1 MVGVGDTIGGVQN
14 RQSHCGQPEPHGTGA
29 SAEDRGD
36 TPHDP
41 HEPERGKK
49 RQPYTE
55 PKGGAEI
62 EYTGKETVIPMG
74 QEHRGNNT
82 QWKQEENNRQS
93 RPVLERGEAKEMQDG
108 RVDKVMAEEKN
119 RKSEEK
125 EEGN

>member
-1 MVGVGDTIGGVQN
+1 
-14 RQSHCGQPEPHGTGA
+14 
-29 SAEDRGD
+29 
-36 TPHDP
+36 
-41 HEPERGKK
+41 
-49 RQPYTE
+49 
-55 PKGGAEI
+55 
-62 EYTGKETVIPMG
+62 MG